1 MYRIPS
7 RIVLF
12 IPDILIFLKG
22 LTAMKLLLDVPIEG
36 LAKYL
41 VKYGYDVFTATE
53 KKVIPDDKLLR
64 YAKEN
69 DCVLIIEDKKAS
81 KKAEELGI
89 RIVKVDMEM
98 IAEQVHVELLKLWI
112 NNANDCKPEYMYKH
126 ACLEN

>member
-1 MYRIPS
+1 
-7 RIVLF
+7 
-12 IPDILIFLKG
+12 
-22 LTAMKLLLDVPIEG
+22 MKLLLDVPIEG

-53 KKVIPDDKLLR
+53 KNVIPDDDLLR
-64 YAKEN
+64 YALEN

-98 IAEQVHVELLKLWI
+98 IAEKVHAELLKL
-112 NNANDCKPEYMYKH
+112 
-126 ACLEN
+126 